1 MSANIYYRQI
11 SPKEKQQ
18 LDVGS
23 PSSFLD
29 TLEKGFGTRTPR
41 LSEADLPVL
50 HGMAACWQYGHDSPY
65 QQLIDAIEQL
75 GVIEVWP
82 EY

>member
-1 MSANIYYRQI
+1 MTDFNAL
-11 SPKEKQQ
+11 PLAEQ
-18 LDVGS
+18 LKALQAGDE
-23 PSSFLD
+23 LH
-29 TLEKGFGTRTPR
+29 
-41 LSEADLPVL
+41 L